1 MFGPVIL
8 TGYGGE
14 KFGWGTNRDSY
25 PTFDPANI
33 AFSGFFPD
41 RFPGAEHTLGSPKR
55 GKRPG
60 STETEFGRLY
70 LVRSGY
76 PDIEQEGSQWLLTD
90 GRSRMKLFEDRD
102 EAERTVEIIQHYGM
116 NDQCFIGRPD
126 SSLEYWLVDGR
137 APTGSMPGEDCVG
150 FDPTN
155 LEVRQRSSDLW
166 LLVDGDHSLYSF
178 PNEAEAQQARTIIQ
192 EHQFDRACFVGRPDA
207 SMTYLRRS
215 DSTPERSPTETPT
228 TEPPPTEPPP
238 TEPPPGRSSLS
249 IVQLVALCII
259 GLLIGFV
266 TGYLEE
272 EDFLMRILAPLALLF
287 GGGSFILLQERYAL
301 LVAAASAGIL
311 IGLLGAIFLKRVV
324 LEEGGP
330 DE

>member
-1 MFGPVIL
+1 MAGRSSDGERTGARTRRSILQTSHSVGFFLIDFLGPSTPSAL
-8 TGYGGE
+8 RSGE
-14 KFGWGTNRDSY
+14 SGRAQRRLNSEDCIS
-25 PTFDPANI
+25 FDP
-33 AFSGFFPD
+33 D
-41 RFPGAEHTLGSPKR
+41 TL
-55 GKRPG
+55 
-60 STETEFGRLY
+60 T
-70 LVRSGY
+70 
-76 PDIEQEGSQWLLTD
+76 IEQEGSQWLLTD

-102 EAERTVEIIQHYGM
+102 EAERAVEIIQHYGM